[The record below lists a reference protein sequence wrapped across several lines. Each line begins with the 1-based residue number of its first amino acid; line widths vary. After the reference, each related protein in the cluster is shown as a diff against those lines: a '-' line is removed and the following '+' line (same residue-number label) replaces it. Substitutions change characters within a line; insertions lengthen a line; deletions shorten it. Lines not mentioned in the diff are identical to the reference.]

1 MQLKLFKNI
10 CMETNSYSLKLIN
23 PLSIKLNYA
32 AGVTFIFFAFLPWV
46 NFGTNSRDTQ
56 IWPLLFGLLFLL
68 TSYRY
73 KYDSKEI
80 SIASLPLFALVVWF
94 FFSENVMDFIALR
107 AIISYL
113 AFTVCFLAFIVF
125 VKKYNF
131 PWKLIV
137 SINLLYLIIGIIQT
151 YIPNIVSS
159 IVTARGLDSSGRGV
173 TGLTSEPT
181 FFGIFLFFIS
191 YLYLAKTNFNPN
203 FKISLMIFINV
214 LSIIFLTKSSTVAL
228 FIILAIPFLAITR
241 LSFKM
246 LFLSCVFIVIT
257 LLLIPILLED
267 SRLILLYESAQEIG
281 IMNLIFLDGSINDR
295 VANVIYPLHGFY
307 LNNFLPG
314 GFHSFTNMHAYLTDY
329 YLGFFNY
336 GSGGTSI
343 LSYIGVFVY
352 ELGFIGVLFLMWIF
366 FLIQNGS
373 FKRFMDTSL
382 LFILLNSSIPPSLPI
397 IPFIFALFLIKNSSS
412 NEDD

>member
-73 KYDSKEI
+73 KFDSKEI
-80 SIASLPLFALVVWF
+80 SIASLPILALVVWF
-94 FFSENVMDFIALR
+94 FFSEKVMDFIALR

-113 AFTVCFLAFIVF
+113 AFTVCFLAFTVF

-191 YLYLAKTNFNPN
+191 YLYLAKTNFKPN

>member
-32 AGVTFIFFAFLPWV
+32 AGVTFIFFSFLPWV

-80 SIASLPLFALVVWF
+80 SIASLPLLALVVWF

-191 YLYLAKTNFNPN
+191 YLYLAKTNFKPN

>member
-1 MQLKLFKNI
+1 MKI
-10 CMETNSYSLKLIN
+10 NSYSLKLIN
-23 PLSIKLNYA
+23 PLSIKLSYA

-80 SIASLPLFALVVWF
+80 SIASLPLLALVVWF

-113 AFTVCFLAFIVF
+113 AFTVCFLAFTVF

-137 SINLLYLIIGIIQT
+137 SINLLYLIIGTIQT

-159 IVTARGLDSSGRGV
+159 IVNTRGLDDFSRGV
-173 TGLTSEPT
+173 TSLTSEPT

-191 YLYLAKTNFNPN
+191 YLYLAKTNFKPN

>member
-1 MQLKLFKNI
+1 
-10 CMETNSYSLKLIN
+10 METNSYSFKLIN

-32 AGVTFIFFAFLPWV
+32 MGVAFIFFAFLPWV

-73 KYDSKEI
+73 KFDSKEI
-80 SIASLPLFALVVWF
+80 SIASLPLLALVVWF
-94 FFSENVMDFIALR
+94 FFSEKVMDFIALR

-113 AFTVCFLAFIVF
+113 AFTVCFLAFTVF

-137 SINLLYLIIGIIQT
+137 SINLLYLIIGTIQT

-159 IVTARGLDSSGRGV
+159 IVNTRGLDDFSRGV

-191 YLYLAKTNFNPN
+191 YLYLAKTDFKPN

-246 LFLSCVFIVIT
+246 LLLSCVFIVLTI
-257 LLLIPILLED
+257 LLIPILLED
-267 SRLILLYESAQEIG
+267 SRLLLLYESVQEIG
-281 IMNLIFLDGSINDR
+281 IMKVIFLDGSINDR

-314 GFHSFTNMHAYLTDY
+314 GFHSFTNTHSYLTDY
-329 YLGFFNY
+329 YLGFFNF
-336 GSGGTSI
+336 GSASTSI

-352 ELGFIGVLFLMWIF
+352 ELGFIGVLFLIWIF
-366 FLIQNGS
+366 FLIQDGS
-373 FKRFMDTSL
+373 FKRFRLVME
-382 LFILLNSSIPPSLPI
+382 
-397 IPFIFALFLIKNSSS
+397 KM
-412 NEDD
+412 

>member
-1 MQLKLFKNI
+1 
-10 CMETNSYSLKLIN
+10 
-23 PLSIKLNYA
+23 
-32 AGVTFIFFAFLPWV
+32 
-46 NFGTNSRDTQ
+46 
-56 IWPLLFGLLFLL
+56 
-68 TSYRY
+68 
-73 KYDSKEI
+73 
-80 SIASLPLFALVVWF
+80 
-94 FFSENVMDFIALR
+94 
-107 AIISYL
+107 
-113 AFTVCFLAFIVF
+113 
-125 VKKYNF
+125 
-131 PWKLIV
+131 
-137 SINLLYLIIGIIQT
+137 
-151 YIPNIVSS
+151 
-159 IVTARGLDSSGRGV
+159 
-173 TGLTSEPT
+173 
-181 FFGIFLFFIS
+181 
-191 YLYLAKTNFNPN
+191 
-203 FKISLMIFINV
+203 
-214 LSIIFLTKSSTVAL
+214 
-228 FIILAIPFLAITR
+228 
-241 LSFKM
+241 M